1 MEVYSSTRALVAGK
15 LPLSLLLATLSAAF
29 ATTLISADLIAP
41 EARAPGNPIAAA
53 KQAIAAAASDID
65 SPRASSEQPKAAPRP
80 DERPAAAPY
89 ILHGLAGHP
98 LPVFK

>member
-29 ATTLISADLIAP
+29 AATLISADLIAP
-41 EARAPGNPIAAA
+41 EARSPGNPIAAA
-53 KQAIAAAASDID
+53 KQVIAAAD
-65 SPRASSEQPKAAPRP
+65 SETSSPPASSGQEEAAPRR
-80 DERPAAAPY
+80 DERPTAAPY